1 MKKKKCWKRIQVSA
15 TYTACICLLF
25 FSVGILGDL
34 GKVLNNF
41 LSVLRLAGTTLTAN
55 DQLKVF
61 LSLKNFNYFLFLICK
76 NSQSLSL
83 KLRFDNLLM
92 IFLKIRIE
100 NIRT

>member
-1 MKKKKCWKRIQVSA
+1 VSA

-61 LSLKNFNYFLFLICK
+61 SLLKILIISYFNVQ
-76 NSQSLSL
+76 NSQALSL
-83 KLRFDNLLM
+83 KLRFDNL
-92 IFLKIRIE
+92 
-100 NIRT
+100 